1 MFIQLHCIDY
11 HTLTHTT
18 NLHTFSYINVFIQC
32 YIVSIVTHSLT
43 PLTYMYTHVQLHVF
57 IQLHCIDSHTLLT
70 PLSYTQ
76 FLEQIH
82 SQRMQKGVSE
92 MFLRLY
98 SPFLWR
104 SLKVANP
111 EVRANACTL
120 LLDAFPLQ
128 DPDSTREDID
138 GVMQKQF
145 DAMVVSHCS

>member
-1 MFIQLHCIDY
+1 
-11 HTLTHTT
+11 
-18 NLHTFSYINVFIQC
+18 
-32 YIVSIVTHSLT
+32 
-43 PLTYMYTHVQLHVF
+43 MYVYPHIHV
-57 IQLHCIDSHTLLT
+57 IASPSHIHA
-70 PLSYTQ
+70 Q
-76 FLEQIH
+76 FLEQVH

-92 MFLRLY
+92 MLHRLY

-128 DPDSTREDID
+128 DPDSTREEID

-145 DAMVVSHCS
+145 DAMIVSFIEQYNL